1 MKGRLGGTTV
11 LAIAL
16 LAGGAGACHR
26 QEAPKRYPLHGQI
39 LVVNTAKQE
48 LTIKHGDIP
57 NFMPAMTMV
66 YAVASPALMQGRE
79 PGETIT
85 AVLEVD
91 NFVGR
96 IVEVAHIGQEP
107 LPADANQAGLAAGI
121 LDVGDPVPDAA
132 FIDQADR
139 RRSVSEWK
147 GTVTVLTF
155 TYTHCPLPNFCPLM
169 DQNFATLQRRLAD
182 DTILRGRVKL
192 ITVTFDP
199 MRDTPAVLA
208 AHAAKLKADPK
219 VWTFLTGDVATAE
232 RFAGAFGVGVIRDP
246 QDASQVTHNLRTV
259 IIGADGRVRKVYPGN
274 DWTPGA
280 IVSDLRAALS
290 TGQ

>member
-1 MKGRLGGTTV
+1 MNTHVRRSAA
-11 LAIAL
+11 LAVAL
-16 LAGGAGACHR
+16 LVALSAACQR
-26 QEAPKRYPLHGQI
+26 KEAPKRYPLHGQI
-39 LVVNTAKQE
+39 LVVNSAKQE

-57 NFMPAMTMV
+57 NLMPAMTMA
-66 YAVASPALMQGRE
+66 YPVASPSLMQGRE
-79 PGETIT
+79 PGETIA

-91 NFVGR
+91 NGVGR
-96 IVEVAHIGQEP
+96 IVEVVHAGTEP
-107 LPADANQAGLAAGI
+107 LPADANQAGMAAGI

-132 FIDQADR
+132 FIDQTDR

-155 TYTHCPLPNFCPLM
+155 TYTRCPLPDFCPLM

-199 MRDTPAVLA
+199 ARDTPAVLT
-208 AHAAKLKADPK
+208 AHAAKLKADPR
-219 VWTFLTGDVATAE
+219 VWTFLTGDVATVE
-232 RFAGAFGVGVIRDP
+232 RFAGAFGVAVIRDP
-246 QDASQVTHNLRTV
+246 QDVAQITHNLRTAV
-259 IIGADGRVRKVYPGN
+259 IGPDGRVAKIYTGN

-280 IVSDLRAALS
+280 LVSDLRTVAGAEK
-290 TGQ
+290 

>member
-1 MKGRLGGTTV
+1 MSVRLRAIVWVGAALCVAG
-11 LAIAL
+11 AIA
-16 LAGGAGACHR
+16 CQR
-26 QEAPKRYPLHGQI
+26 KDAPKRYPLHGQI
-39 LVVNTAKQE
+39 LVVDAAKQE
-48 LTIKHGDIP
+48 LTISHGDIP

-66 YAVASPALMQGRE
+66 YSVASPALMQGRE

-85 AVLEVD
+85 AVLEVS
-91 NFVGR
+91 NSVGR

-107 LPADANQAGLAAGI
+107 LPATNQASLAGGV
-121 LDVGDPVPDAA
+121 LGVGDRVPDTA
-132 FIDQADR
+132 FIDQTDR
-139 RRSVSEWK
+139 RRSVSEWN

-192 ITVTFDP
+192 ISVTFDP
-199 MRDTPAVLA
+199 ARDTPAVLA
-208 AHAAKLKADPK
+208 AHAAKLKADPN

-246 QDASQVTHNLRTV
+246 QDGAQIQHNLRTAM
-259 IIGADGRVRKVYPGN
+259 IGADGRVLKLYPGN

-280 IVSDLRAALS
+280 IISDLRAAVAAK
-290 TGQ
+290 Q